1 MRKHR
6 GSAITYAV
14 ALALPGSSEKRLI
27 RLVERIAS
35 HLIKVYGKVHLAI
48 LLCGGNL

>member
-1 MRKHR
+1 MGKHR

-14 ALALPGSSEKRLI
+14 ALAFPGSSEKRLI

-35 HLIKVYGKVHLAI
+35 HLIKVYEKITSCDFIGAVSD
-48 LLCGGNL
+48 